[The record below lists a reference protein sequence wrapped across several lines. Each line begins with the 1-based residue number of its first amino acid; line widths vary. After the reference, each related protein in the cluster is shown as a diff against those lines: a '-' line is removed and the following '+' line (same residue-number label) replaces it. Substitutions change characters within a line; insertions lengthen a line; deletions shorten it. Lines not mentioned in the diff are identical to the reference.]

1 MKITREGNFLCQYST
16 EEEYIKEFQERE
28 RFFKESIERHKQ
40 IKEKEK
46 YFGLRSEVE
55 ERAESENFSEEEDY
69 SNADERLVR
78 LALETLNRMNGIPNE
93 NELTAEEIEELFSE
107 YKDEPSLNNSIF
119 DFSEEQ
125 ANAED
130 LENWKKSEAK
140 KIKSLEK
147 ADERQSKKRGKK

>member
-130 LENWKKSEAK
+130 LENWKKSEEK

>member
-46 YFGLRSEVE
+46 YFVLRSEVE

-140 KIKSLEK
+140 KTKSLEK

>member
-16 EEEYIKEFQERE
+16 EEEYIKEFQEQE

-69 SNADERLVR
+69 PNADERLVR